1 MSTQS
6 FLLIMGAIA
15 LVIIKRKMKTQGWV
29 RPKALSF
36 LFRVVIQCIVVGMVG
51 YALLFPGYIPLPNT
65 GEYKFA
71 VDTIELTDFRREEE
85 FTKLPGDHRQI
96 VLDCYYP
103 EVSDPLSFKAPVVL
117 FSHGGIST
125 KDSNVSLFRELA
137 SHGFVVISIEHP
149 YHALATKAGGKTI
162 FIDVNYFMELN
173 SENSHK
179 DIVRSWRLFQK
190 WMKLRTEDLGFVL
203 DSIEALSLPD
213 NDRRPRLDLERIAV
227 MGHSLGGSAALG
239 LPRLRKNI
247 DAVIALEAPFMCD
260 MKGTH
265 EEEFIWDESDYPVP
279 MLNIYSD
286 KGWKLLDSDHK
297 YAQNKKFRD
306 SGRNSEVCHLKG
318 SNHFTLTDLGLQ
330 SPLLCTL
337 LGGSFSLEPAEG
349 LTEINRICLKFLEE
363 HLK

>member
-239 LPRLRKNI
+239 LPRLRK
-247 DAVIALEAPFMCD
+247 
-260 MKGTH
+260 H
-265 EEEFIWDESDYPVP
+265 
-279 MLNIYSD
+279 
-286 KGWKLLDSDHK
+286 
-297 YAQNKKFRD
+297 
-306 SGRNSEVCHLKG
+306 
-318 SNHFTLTDLGLQ
+318 
-330 SPLLCTL
+330 
-337 LGGSFSLEPAEG
+337 
-349 LTEINRICLKFLEE
+349 
-363 HLK
+363 